1 MERLVDFRYLGLHEQ
16 LHVHGNLSKRAG
28 EKAEKASDFADAV
41 AHGVPGDVRLAEPEF
56 PHQLRL
62 QLEPIAAERGQRSD
76 SSAEFADQNARSQLR
91 EPLTVSLHGGKQ
103 CRRLESECERYGL
116 LEIAAAG
123 HRSVAVT
130 AVQVGGRAGGAG
142 GVFFFRWGGGASRG

>member
-62 QLEPIAAERGQRSD
+62 HLEPIAAERGQRSD

-91 EPLTVSLHGGKQ
+91 EPLTASLHGGKQ

-123 HRSVAVT
+123 HRRVAVT
-130 AVQVGGRAGGAG
+130 AGWGHRRALALPAP
-142 GVFFFRWGGGASRG
+142 FFPPLPPPAPP

>member
-1 MERLVDFRYLGLHEQ
+1 MERLVVFSYLGMHEQ

-130 AVQVGGRAGGAG
+130 AGKGGGGRGGPVAL
-142 GVFFFRWGGGASRG
+142 FFLPM